1 MTTRLPT
8 DECIDQAMYLFAQ
21 MHGCPSFQTAER
33 LVSWLGEA
41 DSHVQALDMALT
53 DLGLVVIG
61 QPTERD
67 LPPERRVLLSASDA

>member
-1 MTTRLPT
+1 MRMPSE
-8 DECIDQAMYLFAQ
+8 ECIDQAMFLFAQ

-41 DSHVQALDMALT
+41 GWHVQALDMGLT

-61 QPTERD
+61 QPMERD
-67 LPPERRVLLSASDA
+67 LPPERRLRREGQGA